1 MVVNEN
7 LQEGVKD
14 VFLSFLENI
23 GKAVWV
29 EIVTTEPVCT
39 YYFGPFSGEPE
50 AREATIGYI
59 EDLKSEGAG
68 GIDVRSVKR
77 CRTPTEL
84 TIFEE

>member
-7 LQEGVKD
+7 LQEGVRE

-23 GKAVWV
+23 GRAVWV
-29 EIVTTEPVCT
+29 EIVTTDPVCT

-59 EDLKSEGAG
+59 EDLKSEGAL
-68 GIDVRSVKR
+68 GIEVRSVKR
-77 CRTPTEL
+77 SRTPEVL
-84 TIFEE
+84 TIFDE

>member
-59 EDLKSEGAG
+59 EDLKSEGAL

-77 CRTPTEL
+77 SRTPDNL

>member
-59 EDLKSEGAG
+59 EDLKSEGAL

-77 CRTPTEL
+77 ARTPEDL

>member
-29 EIVTTEPVCT
+29 EIVTTDPVCT

-59 EDLKSEGAG
+59 EDLKSEGAM

-77 CRTPTEL
+77 SRTPENL
-84 TIFEE
+84 TVFEE

>member
-29 EIVTTEPVCT
+29 EIVTTDPVCT

-68 GIDVRSVKR
+68 GIDVRSVR
-77 CRTPTEL
+77 RSRTPTEL